1 MLALINIPLELED
14 LESRCNELGQNIRR
28 DLNSSGEKFFP
39 KKGEDL
45 IGRFPDSWIYV
56 CRGTFHFLIENKIVR
71 FFSAG
76 GWVAT
81 FPHQENTQFFCE
93 FASEVDVFER
103 EAMSHSLANQPKVLG
118 WFLEVR
124 AMQERVAAHLCALQA
139 KAPVKAPVT
148 MVPFDAGQ
156 VILREGD
163 VAKEVFE
170 MVQGTASV
178 TVNGVQI
185 STIREGQIFGELSFF
200 TDSNR
205 FATVTALQDCLVQ
218 VMDKDVF
225 MSLMHSRPQM
235 VDTLVR
241 TLCRRLLEADEL
253 ASG

>member
-1 MLALINIPLELED
+1 MLALINIPPELENLELQ
-14 LESRCNELGQNIRR
+14 CNELGQKIRG
-28 DLNSSGEKFFP
+28 DLNSSSEKIFP

-45 IGRFPDSWIYV
+45 VARFPDAWIYI
-56 CRGTFHFLIENKIVR
+56 CKGTFHFLIENKIVR

-76 GWVAT
+76 GWIAT
-81 FPHQENTQFFCE
+81 FPHQENTQLFCE
-93 FASEVDVFER
+93 FASEVDVFDR
-103 EAMSHSLANQPKVLG
+103 EAFSRSLANQPQVLG
-118 WFLEVR
+118 WFLEVH
-124 AMQERVAAHLCALQA
+124 AMQERVATHLCALQA
-139 KAPVKAPVT
+139 KAPVKAQVT
-148 MVPFDAGQ
+148 MVPFDAGH
-156 VILREGD
+156 VIIREGD

-170 MVQGTASV
+170 MVQGNASV

-241 TLCRRLLEADEL
+241 TLCHRLLEADEL